1 MAMTPL
7 PPLDPSSPTFR
18 ADVDAFFRTRMPAFV
33 SEANAMQ
40 GNLNALAAG
49 GALSYSLVGWGD
61 AATVKDGLGR
71 FSIPGAQDQVP
82 NLFFNSLDTAGN
94 SLQAVFSDLFANL
107 NTNRGYVTFI
117 VSGNVSRRVTYRV
130 VGYTPDNVNSRL
142 VVGVVF
148 VSQIGAPIGAG
159 EAVVMQC
166 TRTGD
171 RGESGVVSTML
182 IRDQV
187 ASGQQSQA
195 LVANAWTVRRFNT
208 VTFNGIPGAALGQ
221 AAANTFTLPAGN
233 YQLDARALC
242 YGFRAHNIR
251 LFNMN
256 SAATHDIG
264 VNENLGQYD
273 GTGPFHGS
281 TAELSTVISLNS
293 ANAFR
298 LDHFATNAA
307 TGAAL
312 CGGLPVNN
320 GVAEMYAEIKI
331 TKVN

>member
-49 GALSYSLVGWGD
+49 GALSFPMVGWENP
-61 AATVKDGLGR
+61 ATVKDGVGR
-71 FSIPGAQDQVP
+71 FNIPGPQASVG
-82 NLFFNSLDTAGN
+82 NLFFNSLDLAGN
-94 SLQAVFSDLFANL
+94 NVLVVFSDLFANG
-107 NTNRGYVTFI
+107 NTNKGYVTFI
-117 VSGNVSRRVTYRV
+117 STQNFGKRVTYRV
-130 VGYTPDNVNSRL
+130 IGYSIDDVNSRL
-142 VVGVVF
+142 VLGVAF
-148 VSQIGAPIGAG
+148 VAQTGASINPN
-159 EAVVMQC
+159 EAVVMQLS
-166 TRTGD
+166 RNGD
-171 RGESGVVSTML
+171 RGESGVAATML

-195 LVANAWTVRRFNT
+195 LAANTWTVRRFNT
-208 VTFNGIPGAALGQ
+208 VVFNGISGAALGQ
-221 AAANTFTLPAGN
+221 AAPNTFTLPAGN

-242 YGFRAHNIR
+242 FGFRAHNIR
-251 LFNMN
+251 LFNMT
-256 SAATHDIG
+256 SSATHDVG

-281 TAELSTVISLNS
+281 TAELSTVISLNAGS
-293 ANAFR
+293 TFR

-312 CGGLPVNN
+312 VGGLAVNN
-320 GVAEMYAEIKI
+320 GIAEAYAEIKI